1 MQVKGFF
8 SVIVLLCIYDGGG
21 GWTISSGNPAE
32 NPLAAKTDDG
42 KGGGKVLSRKNTTLK
57 CVCARY
63 YPKRNILQELCSK
76 STIGPRN

>member
-32 NPLAAKTDDG
+32 NPLAAKTDDS
-42 KGGGKVLSRKNTTLK
+42 KGGAKFCQEKIPPLK
-57 CVCARY
+57 CATL
-63 YPKRNILQELCSK
+63 YPKRNILQ
-76 STIGPRN
+76 